1 MLVLKQKFVGAN
13 NYASKYARGFSLIE
27 LMIVVAILAIVAGF
41 GIPAFNTWVAD
52 TKTRTVAEALQNGLR
67 LAQTEAVRRGVQVQ
81 FVLTNDAPVA
91 TGVTESTTG
100 RNWVMQ
106 SMQRAN
112 PGTVDAF
119 IQGANLNAVSNT
131 SLVSASSATVTFN
144 SLGRIVTPNSAVTYT
159 LNTSVAGGRNLRVT
173 LSQAGRIRMCDADK
187 VLSASNPDG
196 C

>member
-1 MLVLKQKFVGAN
+1 MLVQKQNLVSN
-13 NYASKYARGFSLIE
+13 NIYAGKYARGFSLVE
-27 LMIVVAILAIVAGF
+27 LMVVIAILAIVAGF
-41 GIPAFNTWVAD
+41 AAPAFNTWSAD

-91 TGVTESTTG
+91 TGVTQSTTG
-100 RNWVMQ
+100 RSWVMQ

-119 IQGANLNAVSNT
+119 IQGANLNAVSNI
-131 SLVSASSATVTFN
+131 SLVSASSATVIFN
-144 SLGRIVTPNSAVTYT
+144 SLGRVVSPTSAVTYT
-159 LNTSVAGGRNLRVT
+159 LNSSVSGGRNLRVT
-173 LSQAGRIRMCDADK
+173 LSQAGRIRMCDANK